1 MEPPRIAAMRVEQ
14 GRGTERVSLA
24 RHLLKLTIASSQ
36 QRLPACDRFGDQAIA
51 PVQAGRRG
59 SARSPSRDLIAR
71 ET

>member
-36 QRLPACDRFGDQAIA
+36 QRLPACDRS
-51 PVQAGRRG
+51 
-59 SARSPSRDLIAR
+59 SA
-71 ET
+71 T